1 MQCLCYCTGLV
12 SITVTVVIASVYV
25 CTTFP
30 FKANTLNLHLIF
42 LHIVGFHEVLAL
54 ILNILGI
61 EENSWRK
68 YHCYYFAFLICLCI
82 SFRGVYF
89 IVSIVLYSLMLSV
102 NTQEVYK

>member
-25 CTTFP
+25 CTFP
-30 FKANTLNLHLIF
+30 FRANTLNLHLIF
-42 LHIVGFHEVLAL
+42 LHIVGFHEVLAF

-61 EENSWRK
+61 EVDSLRK
-68 YHCYYFAFLICLCI
+68 YYYYFAFLICLCI

-89 IVSIVLYSLMLSV
+89 IVSTVLYSLMLSV
-102 NTQEVYK
+102 ITQEVYK